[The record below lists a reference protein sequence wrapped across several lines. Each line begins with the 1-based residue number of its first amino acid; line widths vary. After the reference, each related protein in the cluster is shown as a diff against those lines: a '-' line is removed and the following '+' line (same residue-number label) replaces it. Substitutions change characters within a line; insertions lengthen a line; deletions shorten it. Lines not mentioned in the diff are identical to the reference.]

1 MLVCPQCQFENP
13 NNHRFCQRCGTSL
26 THKPCHECGT
36 TVPLST
42 ETCPNCGAFTGTVW
56 LAILVEQGE
65 IEPQKSGEYL
75 DLGRRYRLIASNGN
89 TLTETVDSNPSRQVS
104 RGEVIDCQPLQ
115 KSVLGILLEQQA
127 EISET
132 LEDSQPSNT
141 SLWQRI
147 GIPEL
152 AKPYLALQERFASIP
167 VVHDA
172 WQEDK
177 KEVILIE
184 DRSNWQ
190 LLTDWWKDKQASIAD
205 IIAGLK
211 EIASLWDTLA
221 KAGLSKSLLIE
232 ENLRVDGEHR
242 FGLGQLYQNS
252 SDSPPTLQ
260 DLGKTWEKLLEKS
273 KLEKFELLTQLLDQL
288 ESGTIENIAELR
300 LKLVHL
306 SQKQQMEAK
315 TTASSFA
322 ATQSAIAVAADENP
336 PQKASSADEPTTEKL
351 VNMPPVEPEDSFDS
365 GPMSTRGA
373 SEGEDLSTAVLPM
386 ELLSLTDGGYTD
398 RGRSRHH
405 NEDYFGMRS
414 QVKKQLSSRGKKYQA
429 RGLYIVCDGMGGHA
443 AGEVASAMAVETLQ
457 RYFIANWHDDL
468 PDRETIEK
476 GILLTN
482 ETIFNINQKNSRSG
496 NGRMG
501 TTLVMALVQDTKV
514 AFAHVGDSR
523 IYRVT
528 RKGGLEQ
535 LTIDHEVGQRAIQ
548 GGVAPEIAYARPDAY
563 QLTQAL
569 GPHGSKFIKPDVHF
583 LELQE
588 DSLFL
593 LCSDGLSD
601 NALVENH
608 WQTYLTPLISSSSS
622 LDKGLRKLIDLA
634 NQHNGH
640 DNITAILIRMKLRPY
655 LGSGNW

>member
-36 TVPLST
+36 TVPLSA
-42 ETCPNCGAFTGTVW
+42 ENCPNCGAFTGTVW
-56 LAILVEQGE
+56 LAILVQGQIEQ
-65 IEPQKSGEYL
+65 QKSGEYL
-75 DLGRRYRLIASNGN
+75 DLGRRYRLIESNSSA
-89 TLTETVDSNPSRQVS
+89 LTETVDSNPSRQVL

-127 EISET
+127 ELLENS
-132 LEDSQPSNT
+132 EDSQATNT
-141 SLWQRI
+141 SLWQKI

-152 AKPYLALQERFASIP
+152 AQPYLELQEKFASIP

-190 LLTDWWKDKQASIAD
+190 LLTDWWKDKQASVVD

-211 EIASLWDTLA
+211 EMASLWDSFA

-232 ENLRVDGEHR
+232 DNLRVDGKHR
-242 FGLGQLYQNS
+242 LALKQLYQNS
-252 SDSPPTLQ
+252 SDAPTLQ
-260 DLGKTWEKLLEKS
+260 DLGKTWRKLLEKS

-288 ESGTIENIAELR
+288 ESGEIENVAELR

-306 SQKQQMEAK
+306 SQKQQMKAK
-315 TTASSFA
+315 TTASAQDTPAEPF
-322 ATQSAIAVAADENP
+322 AIAPET
-336 PQKASSADEPTTEKL
+336 PQKASSTEPTTERL
-351 VNMPPVEPEDSFDS
+351 VTIPPVDPEDSFDS
-365 GPMSTRGA
+365 GPIPTRGA

-414 QVKKQLSSRGKKYQA
+414 QVKKQLSSRSKKYQA

-476 GILLTN
+476 GILLAN
-482 ETIFNINQKNSRSG
+482 QTIFSINQKNSRSG

-514 AFAHVGDSR
+514 AIAHVGDSR

-535 LTIDHEVGQRAIQ
+535 LTVDHEVGQRAIQ

-569 GPHGSKFIKPDVHF
+569 GPHGSKFIQPDVHF
-583 LELQE
+583 LDLQE

-601 NALVENH
+601 NALVEDH

-622 LDKGLRKLIDLA
+622 LDKGLRKLIDFA

-640 DNITAILIRMKLRPY
+640 DNITAILVRMKIRPY